1 MRKLVMLAREITKKE
16 ISLGIGS
23 ENSSTRLSPIFKT
36 LHMNVPI
43 IDGKIFKPTIP
54 IDPTQGMPLVQVPL
68 LFVPHDES
76 YIFATPSIIEKI
88 DSLTPKPTNMI
99 SDPGKGTGSP
109 MFAAAIESE
118 DDDILI
124 LTPCDQYQSPV
135 VTAGVKT
142 IIKKI
147 EDGKYQCGTILATET
162 HKPVFT
168 YFRVKEDRIV
178 EYLLKGVVPEKD
190 MFADTMIVC
199 CKVSY
204 LKQQVQKKRNASFEE
219 LQKLYNYPEK
229 EIKRIQELIEKI
241 AELLDS
247 CKTAKE
253 YMEKCSFCDFSK
265 HIHILLMPEMT
276 YAKVA
281 YKTEWD
287 DLGDWIKIYHSPL
300 FPKDTNGNVVFS
312 QEKLLLYK
320 DCENSLIANFT
331 DQKVIVNGLKNRI
344 FAIGPRG
351 AIDLP
356 IDRDP
361 KYFKEDVIEVK
372 M

>member
-1 MRKLVMLAREITKKE
+1 MLAREITKKE

-43 IDGKIFKPTIP
+43 KDGKIYKPSIP
-54 IDPTQGMPLVQVPL
+54 IDPLDGTPLVQIPL
-68 LFVPHDES
+68 LFIPHNES
-76 YIFATPSIIEKI
+76 YLFATPSIIEKI
-88 DSLTPKPTNMI
+88 NSHYNQPTQVI

-109 MFAAAIESE
+109 MFAAAIESKE
-118 DDDILI
+118 DDILI
-124 LTPCDQYQSPV
+124 LTPCDQFQSPV
-135 VTAGVKT
+135 VTTSVKT
-142 IIKKI
+142 ILKRI
-147 EDGKYQCGTILATET
+147 EEGKYQCGTILATET

-168 YFRVKEDRIV
+168 YFRVKGDSIV

-204 LKQQVQKKRNASFEE
+204 LKEQIQKKKNATFEE
-219 LQKLYNYPEK
+219 LQKLYNYDDK
-229 EIKRIQELIEKI
+229 EIKRIQKLIKNI
-241 AELLDS
+241 AELLDT
-247 CKTAKE
+247 CKTSAE
-253 YMEKCSFCDFSK
+253 YLEKCSFCDFSK
-265 HIHILLMPEMT
+265 HIHLLLMPEMT
-276 YAKVA
+276 FATVE

-287 DLGDWIKIYHSPL
+287 DLGDWIKIYNSHL
-300 FPKDTNGNVVFS
+300 FPKDAQGNVVFS
-312 QEKLLLYK
+312 KKELLLYK

-331 DQKVIVNGLKNRI
+331 DQKVIVNGLKKRI

-361 KYFKEDVIEVK
+361 KYFKEDVIEIK

>member
-1 MRKLVMLAREITKKE
+1 MLAREITKKE

-43 IDGKIFKPTIP
+43 KDGKIFKPSIP
-54 IDPTQGMPLVQVPL
+54 IDPLQGMPLVQVPL
-68 LFVPHDES
+68 LFVPHEES
-76 YIFATPSIIEKI
+76 YIFATPTIIEMM
-88 DSLTPKPTNMI
+88 DSLSPKPTNMV

-109 MFAAAIESE
+109 MFAAAIESA

-124 LTPCDQYQSPV
+124 LTPCDQYQSPK
-135 VTAGVKT
+135 VTKGVET
-142 IIKKI
+142 IVKRI
-147 EDGKYQCGTILATET
+147 EEGKYQCGTILATET

-168 YFRVKEDRIV
+168 YFRVKDDRVV

-204 LKQQVQKKRNASFEE
+204 LKQQVLKKRNASIEE
-219 LQKLYNYPEK
+219 LQKLYNYPEQ
-229 EIKRIQELIEKI
+229 EIKRIQELIKNI
-241 AELLDS
+241 AELLES

-265 HIHILLMPEMT
+265 HIHLLLMDKMT
-276 YAKVA
+276 YAKVE

-287 DLGDWIKIYHSPL
+287 DLGDWIKVYHSHL
-300 FPKDTNGNVVFS
+300 FPKDENGNLVFS
-312 QEKLLLYK
+312 NNKLLLYK

-331 DQKVIVNGLKNRI
+331 DRKVIVNGLKNRI

-361 KYFKEDVIEVK
+361 KYFKEDVIKIK

>member
-1 MRKLVMLAREITKKE
+1 MLAREITKKE

-43 IDGKIFKPTIP
+43 KDGEIFKPSIP
-54 IDPTQGMPLVQVPL
+54 IDPSLGTPLVQVPL
-68 LFVPHDES
+68 LFIPHDKS
-76 YIFATPSIIEKI
+76 YIYATPSIIEKM
-88 DSLTPKPTNMI
+88 DSLNPKPSSII

-109 MFAAAIESE
+109 MFATAVESE

-124 LTPCDQYQSPV
+124 LTPCDQFQSPV
-135 VTAGVKT
+135 VTAGVQT
-142 IIKKI
+142 ILKRI
-147 EDGKYQCGTILATET
+147 EEGKYQCGTILATET

-168 YFRVKEDRIV
+168 YFRVKGDSIV

-204 LKQQVQKKRNASFEE
+204 LKQQIQKKRNATIEE
-219 LQKLYNYPEK
+219 LQKLYNYSDK
-229 EIKRIQELIEKI
+229 EVKRIQELIKNI
-241 AELLDS
+241 AELLDT
-247 CKTAKE
+247 CKTAAE

-265 HIHILLMPEMT
+265 HIHLLLMPEMT
-276 YAKVA
+276 FAKVA
-281 YKTEWD
+281 YKSEWD
-287 DLGDWIKIYHSPL
+287 DLGDWIKIYNSHL
-300 FPKDTNGNVVFS
+300 FPKDEQGNLIFS
-312 QEKLLLYK
+312 KEKLVLYK
-320 DCENSLIANFT
+320 DCENSIIANYT

-344 FAIGPRG
+344 FAVGPRG

-361 KYFKEDVIEVK
+361 KYFKEDVIEIK